1 MQTVGV
7 DIGTTTISA
16 VVLDIDNKA
25 VIESRTVDNGSFIET
40 EHSWERIQDPE
51 VIVSKAKAVLDELL
65 TAYPDVCGIGLTGQ
79 MHGILYTNGTGRAV
93 SPLYTW
99 QDQRSMLSEDG
110 DSVIRKVTDKTEVKL
125 AAGYGLATHL
135 YQLGHGLVP
144 QGAESLCTIPDYL
157 GMILTGRKTPLM
169 HISMAASIGFFD
181 KDDLVFMVNEF
192 AMAGGDPD
200 ILPEVSDSIV
210 SLGEYRGYPVS
221 VAIVDNQASF
231 LGSVGYEKDTL
242 LLNVGTGG
250 QVSVLSEKPFEAP
263 GIEARP
269 FTKDSYLLVGS
280 SLCGGRAYAILEK
293 FFRSYVLEVCG
304 TEMPQYDVMERLA
317 LRAMS
322 EENGM
327 KVRTTFKGTRVDPD
341 LRGSI
346 ENISEESFTPE
357 GLIAGVMKGLLDELY
372 DMYIAVSSGTG
383 ICVQKVIGSGNG
395 IRKNKVMQKIAQER
409 FNAELSLA
417 LYKEEAACGA
427 AISSSYVA

>member
-16 VVLDIDNKA
+16 VVLDIDNRA
-25 VIESRTVDNGSFIET
+25 VIETRTVDNGSFIET

-65 TAYPDVCGIGLTGQ
+65 TAYPDVRGIGLTGQ
-79 MHGILYTNGTGRAV
+79 MHGILYTDGTGRAV

-99 QDQRSMLSEDG
+99 QDQRAMLSEDG

-181 KDDLVFMVNEF
+181 IDDLVFMVNEF
-192 AMAGGDPD
+192 AMAGGDPG

-210 SLGEYRGYPVS
+210 RLGEYRGYPVS
-221 VAIVDNQASF
+221 VAIGDNQASF

-269 FTKDSYLLVGS
+269 YTKDSYLLVGS

>member
-16 VVLDIDNKA
+16 VVLDIDNRA
-25 VIESRTVDNGSFIET
+25 VIETRTVDNGSFIET

-65 TAYPDVCGIGLTGQ
+65 TAYPDVRGIGLTGQ
-79 MHGILYTNGTGRAV
+79 MHGILYTDGTGRAV

-99 QDQRSMLSEDG
+99 QDQRAMLSEDG

-181 KDDLVFMVNEF
+181 IDDLVFMVNEF

-210 SLGEYRGYPVS
+210 RLGEYRGYPVS
-221 VAIVDNQASF
+221 VAIGDNQASF

-269 FTKDSYLLVGS
+269 YTKDSYLLVGS

-383 ICVQKVIGSGNG
+383 IRVQKVIGSGNG

>member
-16 VVLDIDNKA
+16 VVLDIDNRA
-25 VIESRTVDNGSFIET
+25 VIETRTVDNGSFIET

-65 TAYPDVCGIGLTGQ
+65 TAYPDVRGIGLTGQ
-79 MHGILYTNGTGRAV
+79 MHGILYTDGTGRAV

-99 QDQRSMLSEDG
+99 QDQRAMLSEDG
-110 DSVIRKVTDKTEVKL
+110 DSVIRKVTDTTEVKL

-192 AMAGGDPD
+192 AMAGGDPGL
-200 ILPEVSDSIV
+200 LPEVSDSIV
-210 SLGEYRGYPVS
+210 RLGEYRGYPVS
-221 VAIVDNQASF
+221 VAIGDNQASF

-269 FTKDSYLLVGS
+269 YTKDSYLLVGS

-293 FFRSYVLEVCG
+293 FFRSYVHEVCEM
-304 TEMPQYDVMERLA
+304 EMPQYDVMERLA
-317 LRAMS
+317 LRAIS

-357 GLIAGVMKGLLDELY
+357 GLIAGVMRGLLDELY